1 MKNLFKKTVI
11 NSDEEVNV
19 KLSLFELDL
28 IRTTLLH
35 SVATADWDL
44 SMDKEAV
51 TVMQKIVEHLSK
63 YKKK

>member
-1 MKNLFKKTVI
+1 
-11 NSDEEVNV
+11 
-19 KLSLFELDL
+19 
-28 IRTTLLH
+28 LLH